1 VLILLVVLIE
11 FCCYKATRT
20 AAYTLNRA
28 TNDFCFNILNITSKR
43 KLDMNGIY
51 IFMVVAVFAIL
62 KMFNNFNVAYPIL
75 KCENYRERIFSY
87 SKCYSILLL
96 IVLGF

>member
-1 VLILLVVLIE
+1 
-11 FCCYKATRT
+11 
-20 AAYTLNRA
+20 
-28 TNDFCFNILNITSKR
+28 
-43 KLDMNGIY
+43 MNGIY